1 MDRAQRAQKAFVK
14 VFRSIDPA
22 KHPQA
27 YRLAFSKPLKFYE
40 DHSKTEAVKLLI
52 AEAEQ
57 N

>member
-1 MDRAQRAQKAFVK
+1 MDRVQRAQRAFVK
-14 VFRSIDPA
+14 VFKSIDSV

-40 DHSKTEAVKLLI
+40 DHSKAEAIKILI